1 MSASASRIEK
11 LALDV
16 ERTESVR
23 AVKRL
28 QIAQAHYLL
37 YGLWDEAADL
47 YSSEAEI
54 VSGRSLARGRD
65 AIRAWLIERFGY
77 GQAAPAAR
85 ALRLQLI
92 LAPIVTLSSDGRSA
106 KGRWS
111 ELSAT
116 GIYGERADWF
126 GGIQENVYVREG
138 GVWKI
143 HRIGDFPH
151 FAGSYE
157 DGWRSLTPDLPV
169 IPYHFIPSMAGR
181 PIPDIPGGTER
192 PAVYNDTQAAA
203 LLSTSE
209 QRIAALNDEDE
220 IRNLQNAY
228 GYYVDRKMWDD
239 VVDLF
244 TSDALF
250 EIAGEKRSVRA
261 ALELQGP
268 APLAMGQVNER
279 LQVHMVVTILP
290 DGRAHARGLEF
301 ATVSPKLGE
310 AFWEVATFENE
321 YSKGSDGKWRIA
333 AAHHYPLLRS
343 DYYQGWAKH
352 WETPPTATPPFSY
365 PHPVTVKAAAAA
377 TETTNGN
384 IETRIDAAGL
394 ALERSRA
401 WDAIENISSALN
413 NYLDD
418 FQWDA
423 YADLMAV
430 DAWKPRA
437 DGFYIGRDHIYRSI
451 AQAYMAGPSPTSVR
465 DTIREHIR
473 TQPVIMVSDDAK
485 TAKIRTRLF
494 LFTIND
500 EEAGHISSGMYP
512 NDMAVLEHGV
522 WKFQVGGAIN
532 EKYFESISW
541 QDGWARPR
549 GDGLPKANLPALI
562 SGKAPTIDFVGEG
575 GASLADR
582 LGNPI
587 DFPPD
592 VPSSLMPKR
601 LAGFVSGSPVW
612 PQIKPMWFAY
622 PNPVSGRIPDFYCPD
637 LRNFER

>member
-1 MSASASRIEK
+1 MGATALFCGMERQPIGVLRPRGERNLSASASRIEK

-16 ERTESVR
+16 ERSESVR

-47 YSSEAEI
+47 YSCEAEI
-54 VSGRSLARGRD
+54 VSGRSLARGRE

-116 GIYGERADWF
+116 GIFGERADWF
-126 GGIQENVYVREG
+126 GGIQENVYVRED

-192 PAVYNDTQAAA
+192 PAVYNDAQAAM
-203 LLSTSE
+203 LLSTCE
-209 QRIAALNDEDE
+209 QRIAALNDEDD

-228 GYYVDRKMWDD
+228 GYYCDRKMWDD

-244 TSDALF
+244 TSDAVF
-250 EIAGEKRSVRA
+250 EIAGEKIKVRA
-261 ALELQGP
+261 ALEVQGP

-290 DGRAHARGLEF
+290 GGRAHARGLEF
-301 ATVSPKLGE
+301 GTISPKLGE
-310 AFWEVATFENE
+310 AFWEVTTFENE
-321 YSKGSDGKWRIA
+321 YAKGTDGKWRIA
-333 AAHHYPLLRS
+333 AAHLFPLLRS

-352 WETPPTATPPFSY
+352 WETPPAATPAFSY

-377 TETTNGN
+377 METKNDN
-384 IETRIDAAGL
+384 IEARIDNASL

-473 TQPVIMVSDDAK
+473 TQPVIHISADGMKGQD
-485 TAKIRTRLF
+485 RTRLF
-494 LFTIND
+494 QIVIAPTSCARGGAMFV
-500 EEAGHISSGMYP
+500 SGMYE
-512 NDMAVLEHGV
+512 DDIVFEDGV
-522 WKFQVGGAIN
+522 WKIRRADIDHLIYMPYKTGWTGIKEGAGTRAAPPMGAVAG
-532 EKYFESISW
+532 EKYDAW
-541 QDGWARPR
+541 DT
-549 GDGLPKANLPALI
+549 GDIGAAYPKLPH
-562 SGKAPTIDFVGEG
+562 
-575 GASLADR
+575 
-582 LGNPI
+582 
-587 DFPPD
+587 
-592 VPSSLMPKR
+592 
-601 LAGFVSGSPVW
+601 
-612 PQIKPMWFAY
+612 MWFHY
-622 PNPVSGRIPDFYCPD
+622 VNPVSGRTPRYLMPKYV
-637 LRNFER
+637 LPEP